1 MSEYFF
7 IRGYEDFKRPGV
19 IPESFVEKAFGFYER
34 RGTPFLQEI
43 KRARHEIYYDGQA
56 LHLGEPEERPEVPT
70 WREYFLK
77 YEGYSPKDLKKPN
90 LRKITSQVDYEDLD
104 SRMSCE
110 YFCDQWAHNYDPAA
124 EFAHLIDRLQVGSD
138 NPKAGEILGSLKRH
152 EGSFTGADVLY
163 MTLDEPIT
171 LSWLQWALHAAG
183 EPSNVHDLARTGN

>member
-19 IPESFVEKAFGFYER
+19 IPESFVEKAYGFYER
-34 RGTPFLQEI
+34 RGAPFLQEI
-43 KRARHEIYYDGQA
+43 KKARHEIYYDGQV

-90 LRKITSQVDYEDLD
+90 LRKVTSQVDYEDLD

-110 YFCDQWAHNYDPAA
+110 YFCDQWAHNHDPAA
-124 EFAHLIDRLQVGSD
+124 EFAHLIDRLQVGAD

-183 EPSNVHDLARTGN
+183 EPSNVHDFARTGN